1 VALDP
6 SIESLV
12 HISSDLLAA
21 QDRLRQQRKIIFGLA
36 VALRAE
42 RMASVALCDLLD
54 ELLSASDG

>member
-1 VALDP
+1 MALDP

-12 HISSDLLAA
+12 HISSELLAA
-21 QDRLRQQRKIIFGLA
+21 QDRIKRQQKQLWAMA

-54 ELLSASDG
+54 EMLSASDG